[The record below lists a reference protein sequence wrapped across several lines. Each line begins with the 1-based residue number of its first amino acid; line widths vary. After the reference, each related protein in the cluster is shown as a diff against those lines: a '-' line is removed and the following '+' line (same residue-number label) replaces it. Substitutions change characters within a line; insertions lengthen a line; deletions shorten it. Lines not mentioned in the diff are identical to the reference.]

1 MACLVSGH
9 GHVTALIR
17 TNKAYVKGL
26 TLYLTVFF
34 FFILIVMYMVLFK
47 MEFASLESKIHIT
60 RLG

>member
-1 MACLVSGH
+1 MPGH

-26 TLYLTVFF
+26 TIYLTVF
-34 FFILIVMYMVLFK
+34 FFILIVMYMVLFT

-60 RLG
+60 